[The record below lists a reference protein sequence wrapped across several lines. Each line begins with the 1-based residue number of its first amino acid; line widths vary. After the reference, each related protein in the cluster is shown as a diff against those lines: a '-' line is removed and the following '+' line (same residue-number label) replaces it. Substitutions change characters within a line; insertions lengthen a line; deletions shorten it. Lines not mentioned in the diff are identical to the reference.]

1 MPAPRACL
9 ALLNG
14 AAVESAGSHAIC
26 YKRTSRA
33 LCCGNLTLT
42 SVLYFG
48 LFVCVCACLAY
59 CLFVCLLPKPET
71 DLALSLFLCWGN
83 LYVCLSVCVLYWP
96 LLWLVHSC
104 LAMCVL
110 PVALLGVAIGPADL
124 GCGPG

>member
-1 MPAPRACL
+1 MPVKAIFGALGSAALMPAPRVCL
-9 ALLNG
+9 ALFNG

-59 CLFVCLLPKPET
+59 CLFVFLLPKPEI
-71 DLALSLFLCWGN
+71 DLALCLFF
-83 LYVCLSVCVLYWP
+83 YVGVTCMSVSLSVCCTGL
-96 LLWLVHSC
+96 SF
-104 LAMCVL
+104 
-110 PVALLGVAIGPADL
+110 G
-124 GCGPG
+124 